1 MNPSKFYVV
10 YGDCQEL
17 YGIFINPDN
26 AFDLWQEM
34 TFNFVQ
40 DEYSANEWV
49 THTEEL
55 RKEYNN
61 NLEHLTNGDVIYIRI
76 EHPNTD
82 FTAQAKT

>member
-1 MNPSKFYVV
+1 MSPSKFYVV

-17 YGIFINPDN
+17 YGIFINPDS
-26 AFDLWQEM
+26 AFKLWQEM
-34 TFNFVQ
+34 TFDFVQ

-49 THTEEL
+49 AHTEEL

-61 NLEHLTNGDVIYIRI
+61 NLEHLTNGHIIYIHI

-82 FTAQAKT
+82 FIAQAKT